1 MSLTKPQECN
11 ARQKIQF
18 HSTLDET
25 GVPANRLHFK
35 RRAIEKEKGGRVLNV
50 TERRNDIKFINLRV
64 EKYQRRSKAQIG
76 CRHMDKMID
85 VFVLTQLM
93 KRREKVANE

>member
-1 MSLTKPQECN
+1 MSQREGMT
-11 ARQKIQF
+11 
-18 HSTLDET
+18 S
-25 GVPANRLHFK
+25 
-35 RRAIEKEKGGRVLNV
+35 
-50 TERRNDIKFINLRV
+50 KFINLRV

-93 KRREKVANE
+93 KVKERRYCNE